1 MLACIVFHSYRS
13 LDSFTIDNVVVVDV
27 VDANVLLFCSL
38 SPMFSSNDG
47 CCMLGN
53 GVNVVAKL
61 YKKHEKAQK
70 LF

>member
-13 LDSFTIDNVVVVDV
+13 LDSFTTDNVVVVDV

-61 YKKHEKAQK
+61 YKKT
-70 LF
+70 